1 MRAVLDRLFT
11 WAGWLAGL
19 FMIATLAAVL
29 ASIFGRLLA
38 IRVPGADAYAGYC
51 MAASAFLALA
61 HTLRRGEHIRV
72 TLILN
77 QLGPKAHRALE
88 IFCHGAALLLAGAL
102 AWFSLRLAWQSWSF
116 HDISTG
122 LDATPL
128 WIPQLGMAAG
138 TLLFCLAFAQDLV
151 DLLRG
156 RDLRAER
163 EGGEP
168 AHIE

>member
-1 MRAVLDRLFT
+1 MRPRLDRLFT

-19 FMIATLAAVL
+19 FLIATLATVL
-29 ASIFGRLLA
+29 ASIFGRLFN
-38 IRVPGADAYAGYC
+38 IRVTGVDAYAGYC
-51 MAASAFLALA
+51 MAASSFLALA

-77 QLGPKAHRALE
+77 HLGPKANRALE
-88 IFCHGAALLLAGAL
+88 IFCHAAALALSGAL
-102 AWFSLRLAWQSWSF
+102 AWYSARLAWQSWQF

-138 TLLFCLAFAQDLV
+138 TLLFCLAFAQDML
-151 DLLRG
+151 DLLHG
-156 RDLRAER
+156 QSLRAAR
-163 EGGEP
+163 EGDTP

>member
-1 MRAVLDRLFT
+1 MRPILDRLFT

-19 FMIATLAAVL
+19 FMIATLAMVL

-38 IRVPGADAYAGYC
+38 IRVPGVDAYAGYC
-51 MAASAFLALA
+51 MAASSFLALA

-77 QLGPKAHRALE
+77 HLGPKARRTLE
-88 IFCHGAALLLAGAL
+88 ILCHGAALLLSGAL
-102 AWFSLRLAWQSWSF
+102 AWFSVRLAWQSWSF

-156 RDLRAER
+156 KELRSER
-163 EGGEP
+163 AGGEP

>member
-1 MRAVLDRLFT
+1 M
-11 WAGWLAGL
+11 
-19 FMIATLAAVL
+19 
-29 ASIFGRLLA
+29 
-38 IRVPGADAYAGYC
+38 PGADAYAGYC

-77 QLGPKAHRALE
+77 HLGPRAHHVLE
-88 IFCHGAALLLAGAL
+88 IFCHGAALLLSGAL
-102 AWFSLRLAWQSWSF
+102 AWFSVRLAWLSWRF

>member
-1 MRAVLDRLFT
+1 MRPFLDRLFT

-19 FMIATLAAVL
+19 FLIATLAMVL
-29 ASIFGRLLA
+29 ASIFGRMLA
-38 IRVPGADAYAGYC
+38 VRVPGVDAYAGYC
-51 MAASAFLALA
+51 MAASSFLALA

-77 QLGPKAHRALE
+77 HLGGKARHVLE
-88 IFCHGAALLLAGAL
+88 IFCHGAALLLSGAL
-102 AWFSLRLAWQSWSF
+102 AWFSLRLVWQSWSF

-156 RDLRAER
+156 RSLHAEG